1 MTNAGENMGKRNT
14 CSLLMG
20 VPTGTATVE
29 IGVEVSQKA
38 IKDLPQDSAKPLM
51 GIYPA
56 DSVSYTEKLVG
67 SCLQLL
73 HSQ

>member
-14 CSLLMG
+14 CSPLMG
-20 VPTGTATVE
+20 VPTGAATVE
-29 IGVEVSQKA
+29 IGVEVPQKA

-56 DSVSYTEKLVG
+56 DSVSYTGKLVG